1 MLQCKCACCC
11 VCSYVE
17 LTSLVIPG
25 NVKQKNEV
33 SELITLVGS
42 CVHTACTH
50 QHAVS
55 HRNAPLQL

>member
-1 MLQCKCACCC
+1 MLQCKYICCC
-11 VCSYVE
+11 VCRYVE

-25 NVKQKNEV
+25 DVKQKNGV

-42 CVHTACTH
+42 CMHTACTH